1 LLFPLLLRL
10 PLFLFLQL
18 WLLLPLKLLLL
29 LRLLLHFGG
38 SGGLPPGAQDFAEVL
53 SAHLPLS
60 FANVFVIFAP
70 PSSSCKLPSLLDLP
84 KIKQDNTKMNNTK
97 FSTDNQ
103 PQTTTRTR
111 RTIDQEIEDLEK
123 KLALKRE
130 SLRKAETNQKI
141 IIGGMMLAL
150 AEHDPA
156 VKKRLVELLEKN
168 VTRPADVKRIEPL
181 LVVLKDGKAQ
191 TVNAKGAEK
200 TT

>member
-1 LLFPLLLRL
+1 MI
-10 PLFLFLQL
+10 
-18 WLLLPLKLLLL
+18 
-29 LRLLLHFGG
+29 
-38 SGGLPPGAQDFAEVL
+38 D
-53 SAHLPLS
+53 
-60 FANVFVIFAP
+60 
-70 PSSSCKLPSLLDLP
+70 
-84 KIKQDNTKMNNTK
+84 TK

-111 RTIDQEIEDLEK
+111 RTIDQEIEELEK

-156 VKKRLVELLEKN
+156 AKKRLVELLEKN
-168 VTRPADVKRIEPL
+168 VTRPADVKRIDPL

-200 TT
+200 TA

>member
-1 LLFPLLLRL
+1 LLPRLLLLLFLWLR
-10 PLFLFLQL
+10 
-18 WLLLPLKLLLL
+18 LLLPLMLLLL
-29 LRLLLHFGG
+29 LRLLLHLGG

-60 FANVFVIFAP
+60 FANVFVILAP
-70 PSSSCKLPSLLDLP
+70 PSSSCKLPSLLDLL
-84 KIKQDNTKMNNTK
+84 KIQQDNTKMNDTK

-103 PQTTTRTR
+103 PQTITRTR
-111 RTIDQEIEDLEK
+111 RTIDQEIEELEK

-156 VKKRLVELLEKN
+156 AKKRLVELLEKN

-181 LVVLKDGKAQ
+181 LIVLKDGKAQ

-200 TT
+200 TA

>member
-1 LLFPLLLRL
+1 LLFPLLPRL
-10 PLFLFLQL
+10 LLLLFLWLR
-18 WLLLPLKLLLL
+18 LLLPLMLLLL
-29 LRLLLHFGG
+29 LRLLLHLGG

-60 FANVFVIFAP
+60 FANVFVILAP
-70 PSSSCKLPSLLDLP
+70 PSSSCKLPSLLDLL
-84 KIKQDNTKMNNTK
+84 KIQQDNTKMNDTK

-103 PQTTTRTR
+103 PQTITRTR
-111 RTIDQEIEDLEK
+111 RTIDQEIEELEK

-156 VKKRLVELLEKN
+156 AKKRLVELLEKN
-168 VTRPADVKRIEPL
+168 VTRPADVKRIDPL
-181 LVVLKDGKAQ
+181 LATLKNGKTPIVIA
-191 TVNAKGAEK
+191 
-200 TT
+200 

>member
-1 LLFPLLLRL
+1 LLFPLLPRL
-10 PLFLFLQL
+10 LLLLFLWLR
-18 WLLLPLKLLLL
+18 LLLPLMLLLL
-29 LRLLLHFGG
+29 LRLLLHLGG

-60 FANVFVIFAP
+60 FANVFVILAP
-70 PSSSCKLPSLLDLP
+70 PSSSCKLPSLLDLL
-84 KIKQDNTKMNNTK
+84 KIQQDNTKMNDTK

-103 PQTTTRTR
+103 PQTITRTR
-111 RTIDQEIEDLEK
+111 RTIDQEIEELEK

-156 VKKRLVELLEKN
+156 AKKRLVELLEKN

-181 LVVLKDGKAQ
+181 LIVLKDGKAQ

-200 TT
+200 TA

>member
-1 LLFPLLLRL
+1 LLFPLLPRL
-10 PLFLFLQL
+10 LLLLFLWLR
-18 WLLLPLKLLLL
+18 LLLPLMLLLL
-29 LRLLLHFGG
+29 LRLLLHLGG

-60 FANVFVIFAP
+60 FANVFVILAP
-70 PSSSCKLPSLLDLP
+70 PSSSCKLPSLLDLL
-84 KIKQDNTKMNNTK
+84 KIQQDNTKMNDTK

-103 PQTTTRTR
+103 PQTITRTR
-111 RTIDQEIEDLEK
+111 RTIDQEIEELEK

-156 VKKRLVELLEKN
+156 EKKRLVELLEKN

-181 LVVLKDGKAQ
+181 LVVLKTGNTQ
-191 TVNAKGAEK
+191 IVNAKGAEK
-200 TT
+200 TA